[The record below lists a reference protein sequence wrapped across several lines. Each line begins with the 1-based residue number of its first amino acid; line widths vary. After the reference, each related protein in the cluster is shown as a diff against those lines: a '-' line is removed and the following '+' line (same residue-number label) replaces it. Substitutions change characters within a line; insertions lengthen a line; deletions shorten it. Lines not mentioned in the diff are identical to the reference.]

1 MGICIIDFRRWNF
14 KFFYKKDRM
23 KNKIIYSLTIISFIF
38 LFVIFYKGLKKP
50 NFYQPK
56 SELKKNIPYFSS
68 INFFENE
75 IINSEDIFNQNK
87 FYLFNI
93 WASWCVPC
101 KDEHMFLV
109 NLSKINNLEI
119 IGLNYKDN
127 YENAKKF
134 IKELGNPYN
143 KILVDKDG
151 TIAIEWGA
159 YGVPE
164 TFLIYQNQIIKRIIG
179 PLNTETMKDIESFL
193 K

>member
-1 MGICIIDFRRWNF
+1 
-14 KFFYKKDRM
+14 
-23 KNKIIYSLTIISFIF
+23 
-38 LFVIFYKGLKKP
+38 
-50 NFYQPK
+50 
-56 SELKKNIPYFSS
+56 
-68 INFFENE
+68 
-75 IINSEDIFNQNK
+75 
-87 FYLFNI
+87 
-93 WASWCVPC
+93 
-101 KDEHMFLV
+101 MFLV

-164 TFLIYQNQIIKRIIG
+164 TFLIHQNQIIKRIIG
-179 PLNTETMKDIESFL
+179 PLNTKTIKDIESFL

>member
-1 MGICIIDFRRWNF
+1 
-14 KFFYKKDRM
+14 M

-68 INFFENE
+68 INFFEKE

-164 TFLIYQNQIIKRIIG
+164 TFLIHQNQIIKRIIG
-179 PLNTETMKDIESFL
+179 PLNTKTMKDIESFL